1 MVRWIDGCSCV
12 ATYHIYK
19 HIVVGFFLFTCNAL
33 CGSLPW
39 CKIFRCVPG
48 SSESHFAAKSAA
60 ILPKPGSATHTS
72 PFDMTTVRFLPQSPI
87 QIRFS
92 SGNKPWIFRV
102 FRSFFFLKIMYHVA
116 SPFFFGFSVQHRCH
130 AGKVET
136 AEVAAQCQQAR
147 EPVGHD
153 IVTKNGDN

>member
-72 PFDMTTVRFLPQSPI
+72 PLDMTTVRFLPQSPI

-116 SPFFFGFSVQHRCH
+116 SPFFWIQCPASVPCRKSRNCRSCGPMSTSPRTCWARHRH
-130 AGKVET
+130 EKWG
-136 AEVAAQCQQAR
+136 
-147 EPVGHD
+147 
-153 IVTKNGDN
+153 